1 MPAPVAA
8 VRPPTLDEINDAAS
22 RLADV
27 VVRTPLVPLHSYEQD
42 STIKLK
48 LEILQPVGSFKIRGV
63 FNAVAALGAD
73 VRKRGISTVSAGN
86 TAKALAWSGQ
96 RFGVPARSLMPKDA
110 PSAKIEAVRAYG
122 GEPILVETQE
132 MFRFLKERAW
142 EAEPYAFIHPWTNR
156 NLMIGHG
163 TMAVEIIQ
171 DCPSLYAERRY
182 PERVKNVHRL

>member
-8 VRPPTLDEINDAAS
+8 VCPPSLDEINDAAS
-22 RLADV
+22 RLAAV

-42 STIKLK
+42 ATIQLK

-96 RFGVPARSLMPKDA
+96 LTSPPPRTSTLTFGISFVAS
-110 PSAKIEAVRAYG
+110 
-122 GEPILVETQE
+122 
-132 MFRFLKERAW
+132 
-142 EAEPYAFIHPWTNR
+142 
-156 NLMIGHG
+156 
-163 TMAVEIIQ
+163 
-171 DCPSLYAERRY
+171 
-182 PERVKNVHRL
+182 